1 MMKNWANDDEKE
13 LTAIKQTLVSEI
25 KQARSQFKS
34 RIHELIERKLT
45 YNELE
50 LLRNLAFE
58 MYYHGLVSEN
68 FKDEIKDYDDILLH
82 YLPMHID
89 TLLDHIVVRSKSYH
103 KDLAKSIVSKLRP
116 SMTKIISV

>member
-1 MMKNWANDDEKE
+1 MKNCGKNEENE
-13 LTAIKQTLVSEI
+13 LTAIKKSLVTEI
-25 KQARSQFKS
+25 NQARSQFKS

-45 YNELE
+45 TNELE

-58 MYYHGLVSEN
+58 MYYHGLASKN
-68 FKDEIKDYDDILLH
+68 FEDKIKDYDDILLH

-89 TLLDHIVVRSKSYH
+89 QLLDHVVVRSKPYH

-116 SMTKIISV
+116 TMTKVIRV